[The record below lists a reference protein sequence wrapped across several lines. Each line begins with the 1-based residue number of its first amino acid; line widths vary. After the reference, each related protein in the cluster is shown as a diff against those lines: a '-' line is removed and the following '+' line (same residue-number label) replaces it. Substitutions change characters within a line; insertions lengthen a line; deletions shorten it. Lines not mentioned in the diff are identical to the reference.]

1 MEDRFESLARIRAI
15 TEPLL
20 VMHGDRDY
28 TIPQRFGRRLFE
40 AANQPKQGFWP
51 QGLGH
56 SDIFD
61 NGGFDTALEFIR
73 RTLKLPGDAIAGA
86 SNGRRVR
93 QRALRARRS
102 SSTQSYGRKSS
113 VGCQRNVT

>member
-1 MEDRFESLARIRAI
+1 MLGIEVSLARSQAREAWQQLGAI

-20 VMHGDRDY
+20 VMHGDRDF

-61 NGGFDTALEFIR
+61 NGGFATALEFIR
-73 RTLKLPGDAIAGA
+73 STMKLPVDAIVAGRT
-86 SNGRRVR
+86 NG
-93 QRALRARRS
+93 
-102 SSTQSYGRKSS
+102 
-113 VGCQRNVT
+113 